1 MRFGVGSDFEGV
13 CENGSVGGGGGSS
26 VLSLRP
32 PPSIDDDGSVS
43 FGVGCEGVCDDGGG
57 KSVIS
62 LIPLVDGVGPV
73 NFGVGCNFQGV
84 CDDGSV
90 GDGGGSSVISP
101 IPPKTVDD
109 DGSVRFGVGCEN
121 GKAGGGGSSSVIS
134 PMLPRT
140 VDDDESVSFGVGCEC
155 EGVCDDGCMCYFDDG
170 VDGIGREC
178 GLGCLCGRECGNR
191 VSQNGVNVRVKIVW
205 CGGGKGWGLF
215 ANQVVRKS
223 EFLFQYAGISFIVF
237 IK

>member
-1 MRFGVGSDFEGV
+1 MRFGVGCDFEGV
-13 CENGSVGGGGGSS
+13 CENGSVS
-26 VLSLRP
+26 
-32 PPSIDDDGSVS
+32 
-43 FGVGCEGVCDDGGG
+43 
-57 KSVIS
+57 
-62 LIPLVDGVGPV
+62 
-73 NFGVGCNFQGV
+73 FGVGCNFQGV

-101 IPPKTVDD
+101 IPPRTIHDV
-109 DGSVRFGVGCEN
+109 GLVRFGVGCEN
-121 GKAGGGGSSSVIS
+121 GKVESGGMSSVIS
-134 PMLPRT
+134 PVPLRT

-155 EGVCDDGCMCYFDDG
+155 EGICDDECMCFSDDG

-178 GLGCLCGRECGNR
+178 GLDCLCGMECGNR

-215 ANQVVRKS
+215 ANQVVRKE

>member
-1 MRFGVGSDFEGV
+1 VRFGVGCDFEGV
-13 CENGSVGGGGGSS
+13 CENGSVAGGGGSS
-26 VLSLRP
+26 VISPLLP
-32 PPSIDDDGSVS
+32 PPIDDGSVS
-43 FGVGCEGVCDDGGG
+43 FGVGCECEGGG

-62 LIPLVDGVGPV
+62 QILPVDGVGPV
-73 NFGVGCNFQGV
+73 NFGVGCEFKGV

-90 GDGGGSSVISP
+90 GGVGGSSVISP
-101 IPPKTVDD
+101 IPPRTTDD
-109 DGSVRFGVGCEN
+109 DGSVRFAVGCES

-134 PMLPRT
+134 PMPPRT

-155 EGVCDDGCMCYFDDG
+155 EDVCDEECMCFFDDG

>member
-1 MRFGVGSDFEGV
+1 MRFGVGCDFEGV
-13 CENGSVGGGGGSS
+13 CENGSV
-26 VLSLRP
+26 
-32 PPSIDDDGSVS
+32 S
-43 FGVGCEGVCDDGGG
+43 FGVGCEGACDDGGG
-57 KSVIS
+57 KSVVS
-62 LIPLVDGVGPV
+62 PVDEAGPV
-73 NFGVGCNFQGV
+73 SFGIGCNFQGV

-101 IPPKTVDD
+101 IPPRTIHDV
-109 DGSVRFGVGCEN
+109 GLVRFGVGCEN
-121 GKAGGGGSSSVIS
+121 GKVGSGGMSSVIS
-134 PMLPRT
+134 PMPPRT

-155 EGVCDDGCMCYFDDG
+155 EGICDDECMCFSDDG

-178 GLGCLCGRECGNR
+178 GLGCLCGMECGNR

-215 ANQVVRKS
+215 ANQVVRKE